1 MHLWPSFSLEEAP
14 HDSLRRKEDKS
25 LNCCYSEL
33 GVVGRKQRSE
43 LISIVFAFAV
53 VVSHLLLV
61 TLLLTG
67 SSARTL
73 SQPERESYLLLPSLS
88 FIVEEEKTPPT
99 RTLVVARQASKRAP
113 HF

>member
-14 HDSLRRKEDKS
+14 LDSLRRKEDKS

-43 LISIVFAFAV
+43 LISIVFAV